1 MTADTRPMPTSAR
14 ANRGAP
20 APGMPRVVLITGAA
34 GGIGSALARSYA
46 APGRTLLLHARSE
59 QALQALVDECAARGA
74 NVVQACFDLDDA
86 DRLRQWLIQS
96 DEAYALDLV
105 IANAGININMR
116 AGSAGE
122 PWDRVEALIRVNITA
137 AIATAHAVLPAMRA
151 RGRGQIAMI
160 SSLAAWRGLP
170 ETPSYSA
177 SKAAIKAWG
186 EAMRDAVAA
195 DGVRINV
202 VMPGYVHSKMAYDMP
217 GPKPFMWSAER
228 AARFIRIG
236 LDCNRPRISFPFPLN
251 LGCFLLAGLHPAVS
265 GWILRR
271 LNYGH

>member
-1 MTADTRPMPTSAR
+1 MRPKLTSQQAETSVSDAD
-14 ANRGAP
+14 
-20 APGMPRVVLITGAA
+20 MPRVVLITGAA
-34 GGIGSALARSYA
+34 GGIGSALARAYA
-46 APGRTLLLHARSE
+46 TPGRTLLLHARRE
-59 QALQALVDECAARGA
+59 QVLNALADECTARGA
-74 NVVQACFDLDDA
+74 TVVQTYFDLDDT

-96 DEAYALDLV
+96 DEAHTVDLV
-105 IANAGININMR
+105 IANAGININMS
-116 AGSAGE
+116 AGPSGE
-122 PWDRVEALIRVNITA
+122 PWDQVEALIRANITA
-137 AIATAHAVLPAMRA
+137 AIATAHAVLPAMRT

-202 VMPGYVHSKMAYDMP
+202 IMPGYVHSKMAYDMP

-228 AARFIRIG
+228 AARYIRIG
-236 LDCNRPRISFPFPLN
+236 LSRNRPRISFPFPLN
-251 LGCFLLAGLHPAVS
+251 LGCFLLAGIHPAVS

-271 LNYGH
+271 LNYSH